1 MQSSQKT
8 PTKNMA
14 VLCSLAELP
23 DGGFRVVLDDAR
35 KDHESGAW
43 DYHSLFTFKDY
54 APGSLNDLASLT
66 ETELADFGY
75 HVLTRLLASNGLGT

>member
-1 MQSSQKT
+1 MESSQKA

-23 DGGFRVVLDDAR
+23 DGALRIVLDDAS
-35 KDHESGAW
+35 KGHDPGAW
-43 DYHSLFTFKDY
+43 AYHSLFTFKDY
-54 APGSLNDLASLT
+54 APGSLSDLAALP

-75 HVLTRLLASNGLGT
+75 HVLARLLASNGLGT